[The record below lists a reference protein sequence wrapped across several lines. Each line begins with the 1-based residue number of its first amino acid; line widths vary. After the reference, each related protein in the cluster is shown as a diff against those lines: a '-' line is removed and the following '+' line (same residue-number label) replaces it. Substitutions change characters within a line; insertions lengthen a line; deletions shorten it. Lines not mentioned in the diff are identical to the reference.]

1 MKIFKNSLHFP
12 MKKSLTTSK
21 SIMNN
26 DHHYGKHCRTS
37 LQSQMRTNRI
47 STIDKQIQLI
57 ALSVLFCGSWLL
69 WPWPSSSTSTS
80 ILSSFISK
88 SCIQVQAYPIKPS
101 PSPSSSL
108 SSLSSMYGCNITVY
122 PENNGCHPLQA
133 TCDPESQLC
142 ICSNLLDDDK
152 IYGDDHDSD
161 NNNNDN
167 ESKKQ
172 RHYQHKR
179 IDIYQFDQQK
189 QECINEW
196 NIQEPDHE
204 QCDQMDGGY
213 LWIPI
218 LRKCVATDRRIHYSM
233 RVGRAGGG
241 RGGGGGGSV
250 GRSTGSRSWFSNR
263 RNGIVDYRSN
273 ISTILMT
280 INITSHC
287 K

>member
-1 MKIFKNSLHFP
+1 

-101 PSPSSSL
+101 PSPSLSL

-179 IDIYQFDQQK
+179 IDIYQCLPRKKIGQKCQHSAQCYSMITGSGCYRQQQQQQQK
-189 QECINEW
+189 RKQSLNVDNDQWHCSCAFGYKGMCDNE
-196 NIQEPDHE
+196 
-204 QCDQMDGGY
+204 
-213 LWIPI
+213 
-218 LRKCVATDRRIHYSM
+218 
-233 RVGRAGGG
+233 
-241 RGGGGGGSV
+241 
-250 GRSTGSRSWFSNR
+250 
-263 RNGIVDYRSN
+263 
-273 ISTILMT
+273 
-280 INITSHC
+280 
-287 K
+287 